1 MEAPSNHWDLALV
14 SSVDTVVVVVAAV
27 ENPTVADTGTAE
39 VQLVPKEIKA
49 GADLG

>member
-14 SSVDTVVVVVAAV
+14 SSVGTVDVVAV
-27 ENPTVADTGTAE
+27 VNPTVVDTGTAE
-39 VQLVPKEIKA
+39 VRLVPKEIKA

>member
-14 SSVDTVVVVVAAV
+14 SSVDTVVVAD